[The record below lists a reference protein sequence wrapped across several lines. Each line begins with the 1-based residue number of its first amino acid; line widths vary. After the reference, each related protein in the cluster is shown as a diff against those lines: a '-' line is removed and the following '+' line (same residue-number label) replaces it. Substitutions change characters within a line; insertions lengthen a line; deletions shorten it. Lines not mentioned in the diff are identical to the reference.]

1 MLRREFVKYLTAGAA
16 GQFIL
21 PTAFRSN
28 ISGVIIA
35 PIAFLWNIEK
45 R

>member
-21 PTAFRSN
+21 PMAGAN
-28 ISGVIIA
+28 AANQEGQ
-35 PIAFLWNIEK
+35 
-45 R
+45 